1 VLSQLLIKLTVL
13 AAEAPAG
20 TPATPPNSAQLS
32 SQEAMIQM
40 LIMFGSLGLIFYL
53 LIWRPESKRRKQQ
66 EQTLNAIKPKDK
78 VVTVG
83 GMYGTVVDVDKDDVT
98 LLVDPKNNIKLRF
111 RRRSIDVIESA
122 PSAEEKK

>member
-1 VLSQLLIKLTVL
+1 MLSQLLIKLALL
-13 AAEAPAG
+13 AADA
-20 TPATPPNSAQLS
+20 TPATPPTPPQLPP
-32 SQEAMIQM
+32 EANLIQM

-122 PSAEEKK
+122 PGEEKK